1 MPNSDLWISLCLTPE
16 DFTLSNARRFY
27 SSKGTP
33 RALKVNHKLEFR
45 CYLWLVRS
53 MQLDGLCGENRL
65 MAYLSW
71 VVNEDTRMSAEGLGP
86 RLVNQSHV
94 VTHLPNASILD

>member
-1 MPNSDLWISLCLTPE
+1 MPGWDVAAVKS
-16 DFTLSNARRFY
+16 FLSVF
-27 SSKGTP
+27 
-33 RALKVNHKLEFR
+33 NHKFEFR
-45 CYLWLVRS
+45 CYLGLVHS

-94 VTHLPNASILD
+94 VTHLPKASIPEQG